1 MARIPPSADTL
12 SFPTTPSLLNPHFE
26 SYKLA
31 SPPRGDD
38 AVTTFPLPRVFKTP
52 ALPDHARLSY
62 NEVSDRARFNHL
74 QAGKEGEVL
83 FVDGEGVVTAVQV
96 DKATAQPNFQTV
108 LRLPPPPST
117 PTLVPEYPAALPLAA
132 ALWVVTDGRGSLYL
146 VRIDR
151 SKAEWTGEIQTSFRL
166 RQEETPFR
174 LHAAEQLNE
183 EEAILLLSVVVKEAG
198 KPDSQAPPA
207 PSTSLGSTAR
217 RPIPSTTSFHYLSTR
232 IPLRPS
238 EASTPLVLK
247 VDWRLKG
254 QDLPSYVSFDAAAG
268 RFVVG
273 STSRLVQVE
282 AEGTKGAETEAGQG
296 EDVDMGDEEESSGQA
311 GGQVAGTAAPKPPP
325 FSWIQDK
332 DSVTVAF
339 PVPSDTPTSSI
350 RVTFSRQFVSLHVA
364 SAAAALAS
372 SSPVS
377 AAALPHV
384 SHKKLWD
391 DILPH
396 QSVWT
401 FDREA
406 EGRNSSYGL
415 LTLHLEKANTGTR
428 WSDVFASTKVP
439 TDDPSSAKI
448 VELDPQQEYEDVPET
463 LDPSELA
470 AITERMEQWAQ
481 GIMKGGLAHSEE
493 GLGSGI
499 PTSLMG
505 DEIDVE
511 VDAESGR
518 PFIVTWIEEAA
529 TPGTPRLVCPHPSVP
544 YSLLS
549 TAIPL
554 ASSAP
559 SDPTVTIKHDVD
571 GLLLAPP
578 SSSDTYRW
586 THQSTFP
593 ALAFVLATK
602 RDTRFVYHYSTR
614 ACLAFDAP
622 ALLPGPQTTRH
633 NLSGGNLFAY
643 FAPPVG
649 RTRETKGMQMVV
661 RVGGP
666 GSGALMGVA
675 AVELDAGETAVLA
688 LCEKELVVLR
698 ILS

>member
-1 MARIPPSADTL
+1 MIS
-12 SFPTTPSLLNPHFE
+12 
-26 SYKLA
+26 
-31 SPPRGDD
+31 
-38 AVTTFPLPRVFKTP
+38 
-52 ALPDHARLSY
+52 
-62 NEVSDRARFNHL
+62 
-74 QAGKEGEVL
+74 
-83 FVDGEGVVTAVQV
+83 
-96 DKATAQPNFQTV
+96 
-108 LRLPPPPST
+108 
-117 PTLVPEYPAALPLAA
+117 
-132 ALWVVTDGRGSLYL
+132 DGRGSLHL
-146 VRIDR
+146 VRLDR
-151 SKAEWTGEIQTSFRL
+151 STAEWTGVVQASFRFDDGA
-166 RQEETPFR
+166 TPFR
-174 LHAAEQLNE
+174 LHAAEQLNDA
-183 EEAILLLSVVVKEAG
+183 EAVVFLSVVVKEAG
-198 KPDSQAPPA
+198 KPDAQASSA

-217 RPIPSTTSFHYLSTR
+217 RPIPSTTSFQYISTR
-232 IPLRPS
+232 ISLRPS
-238 EASTPLVLK
+238 NAPEPQILQ

-273 STSRLVQVE
+273 STSRLVQIGADGE
-282 AEGTKGAETEAGQG
+282 KDDTAAETGVG
-296 EDVDMGDEEESSGQA
+296 EDVEMSGDGEAGAQAEA
-311 GGQVAGTAAPKPPP
+311 GGPAPGAAAPKPPP
-325 FSWIQDK
+325 FSWMQDK
-332 DSVTVAF
+332 ESVTVAF

-377 AAALPHV
+377 AAALPRV

-406 EGRNSSYGL
+406 EGRHSSYGL
-415 LTLHLEKANTGTR
+415 LTLHLEKANAGTR

-439 TDDPSSAKI
+439 TDDPASAKI

-481 GIMKGGLAHSEE
+481 GVMKGGLGHSEE

-518 PFIVTWIEEAA
+518 PFVVTWIEEAA
-529 TPGTPRLVCPHPSVP
+529 RAGPPRLVCPHPSVS

-559 SDPTVTIKHDVD
+559 RDPTITIKHDVD
-571 GLLLAPP
+571 GLLFAPP
-578 SSSDTYRW
+578 SSSDTHRW
-586 THQSTFP
+586 SHQSTFP

-643 FAPPVG
+643 FAPPPG
-649 RTRETKGMQMVV
+649 RARETKGAQMVV

-675 AVELDAGETAVLA
+675 AVELDGRETAVLA
-688 LCEKELVVLR
+688 LCEKELAVVR